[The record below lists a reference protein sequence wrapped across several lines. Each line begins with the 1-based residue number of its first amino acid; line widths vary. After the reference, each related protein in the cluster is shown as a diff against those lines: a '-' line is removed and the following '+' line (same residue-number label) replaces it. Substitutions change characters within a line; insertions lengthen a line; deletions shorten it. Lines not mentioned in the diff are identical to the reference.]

1 MHGTSDMHYRNAAH
15 GSFVRGDH
23 SRARDLFDGPD
34 LENPELSQAAM
45 LRELAWLLAGCA
57 AVVVAVH
64 VLGTLL
70 SLP

>member
-1 MHGTSDMHYRNAAH
+1 MHGVSDMHYRNAAH
-15 GSFVRGDH
+15 GSFARGDRNGA
-23 SRARDLFDGPD
+23 SDLFDGPK

-57 AVVVAVH
+57 AAVVAVD
-64 VLGTLL
+64 VLGWLL

>member
-1 MHGTSDMHYRNAAH
+1 MHGTSDMHYRSAAH
-15 GSFVRGDH
+15 GSF
-23 SRARDLFDGPD
+23 ARDDHRGASDFFDDPD

-57 AVVVAVH
+57 AVVVAVD

-70 SLP
+70 SQP